1 MFKNMIPLR
10 GKVLILN
17 LGGYMGVYYV
27 NRYSVC
33 NTSMRIV
40 IIVINLGHENK
51 WPNIHKPRVMF
62 MSLLINEAQ
71 HYHDYCYP

>member
-33 NTSMRIV
+33 VCLRVVSGKSIMCFNIV
-40 IIVINLGHENK
+40 VPK
-51 WPNIHKPRVMF
+51 F
-62 MSLLINEAQ
+62 ST
-71 HYHDYCYP
+71 